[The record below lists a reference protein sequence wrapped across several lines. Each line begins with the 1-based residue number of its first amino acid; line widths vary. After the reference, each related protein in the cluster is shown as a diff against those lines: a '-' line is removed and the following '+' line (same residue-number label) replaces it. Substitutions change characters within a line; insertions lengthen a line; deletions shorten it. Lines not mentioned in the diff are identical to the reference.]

1 MPRFIPVPKLAVAPV
16 SEPSEPILIGAPPAP
31 CEANSEQDTAPLVA
45 APAAAGAL
53 AAAAVVGFGAAVGA
67 AGAAV
72 GCAVG
77 AAVEQAASVSAKAL
91 RTTTR
96 AERASEAGMI
106 PVLPPLP
113 LPGGRFLRVTVSHP
127 GRACA
132 HLFSGVIDVDGL
144 HLCEKIDRF
153 AALLVR
159 ADARGFDATEG
170 QVHLAAQ
177 GGLVHVGHADVDLVD
192 ELEDSAHV
200 VGVDRRRQSVLD
212 RVGRFERRRR
222 IGYADQRQPRPKD
235 LFAR

>member
-16 SEPSEPILIGAPPAP
+16 NEPSEPILIGAPPAP

-96 AERASEAGMI
+96 AERVSGAGMI
-106 PVLPPLP
+106 LVLPPIP
-113 LPGGRFLRVTVSHP
+113 ET
-127 GRACA
+127 GRAIFA
-132 HLFSGVIDVDGL
+132 RDG
-144 HLCEKIDRF
+144 ITPRTR
-153 AALLVR
+153 VR
-159 ADARGFDATEG
+159 A
-170 QVHLAAQ
+170 
-177 GGLVHVGHADVDLVD
+177 
-192 ELEDSAHV
+192 
-200 VGVDRRRQSVLD
+200 
-212 RVGRFERRRR
+212 
-222 IGYADQRQPRPKD
+222 
-235 LFAR
+235 